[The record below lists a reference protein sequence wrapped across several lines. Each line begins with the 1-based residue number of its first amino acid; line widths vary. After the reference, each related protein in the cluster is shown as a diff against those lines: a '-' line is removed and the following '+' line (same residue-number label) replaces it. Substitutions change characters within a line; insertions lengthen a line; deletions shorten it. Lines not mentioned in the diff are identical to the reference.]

1 MAVPQLFYH
10 TCLICL
16 CWAAVNKEMSNN
28 ILHFKKE
35 DVVSFSLCAQSDLQG
50 LTEICVTDTDVT
62 SLGGPNLHTTSFV
75 LPRASS
81 QSQQ

>member
-1 MAVPQLFYH
+1 MR
-10 TCLICL
+10 
-16 CWAAVNKEMSNN
+16 NN

-35 DVVSFSLCAQSDLQG
+35 NVPSFSLCAQSDLKG

-62 SLGGPNLHTTSFV
+62 LFGAPDLYTTSFV
-75 LPRASS
+75 VPRASI